1 MKTSSSPDIGNMFLL
16 IIIVGGGEIVLN
28 NYLVILECLLPG
40 IIFLIDVLIIV
51 FVYIELMVFYDYIE
65 ASRDGE
71 INP

>member
-1 MKTSSSPDIGNMFLL
+1 MFLL